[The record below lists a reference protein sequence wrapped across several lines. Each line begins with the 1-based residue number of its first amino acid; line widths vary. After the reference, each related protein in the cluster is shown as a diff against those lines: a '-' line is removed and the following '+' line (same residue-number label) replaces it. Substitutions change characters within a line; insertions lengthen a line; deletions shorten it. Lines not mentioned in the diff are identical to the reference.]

1 MQHKHLLWLALVL
14 LLTMQLACSVG
25 ALLPTPTPEPTATFT
40 PLPTATAT
48 FTPEPTPTATET
60 PTPRP
65 THTSTPTSTPF
76 PVFFRQE
83 MDNPLGIL
91 WNFVVYGD
99 SSKNTYSYHNGELIF
114 SVQEPGGGIE
124 FMYTPYRYT
133 DVRIDASFENKPES
147 RNTIN
152 VSMLCRV
159 SNDGFY
165 QVLITND
172 GRYLFAVYE
181 RRTMQQSELLFQGAS
196 LAINQGKA
204 KNEYGFVCKGNRFTL
219 FVNGKEVKTVTDSR
233 VDVQSGM
240 VGLYVGAVSN
250 LVPVVVGV
258 DWLEISQP

>member
-1 MQHKHLLWLALVL
+1 MKRTHLFWSVLALL
-14 LLTMQLACSVG
+14 LMTQLACSVG
-25 ALLPTPTPEPTATFT
+25 ALAPTPTTEATATFT

-65 THTSTPTSTPF
+65 TRTSTPTSTPF
-76 PVFFRQE
+76 PTFFRQE

-99 SSKNTYSYHNGELIF
+99 STKNTYSYRDGELLF
-114 SVQEPGGGIE
+114 SVQEPNAGIE
-124 FMYTPYRYT
+124 LAYTPYNYT
-133 DVRIDASFENKPES
+133 DVRIDASFDNKPES

-152 VSMLCRV
+152 VSMFCRY

-172 GRYLFAVYE
+172 GRYVFAVYE
-181 RRTMQQSELLFQGAS
+181 SRTMQQPEALFQGAS

-233 VDVQSGM
+233 IGVQTGR